1 MTEKVVVLGGG
12 VAGMT
17 AAHELQERG
26 FEVVVYERNR
36 ELGGKA
42 RSFFVPERVET
53 VGALPAE
60 HGFRFLPGFYK
71 HLTETLSRIPYPKLG
86 DANDRVIQNLVNV
99 ERAAYAQKQKPFFKF
114 PTDLPSTL
122 GGWKNLITEIFSNP
136 GLGVPF
142 NEAAFAAFKLLDAM
156 TMCAER
162 REQELDGQSWW
173 DYMRAEDMSPEYR
186 SVVVNGLTQN
196 FVAMDAKE
204 SSTKSVINILARLLS
219 DLMPGGFSMDRILN
233 GPTSEV
239 WIDPWER
246 YLAEERQGEVPVRFE
261 KNNAVDQ
268 VLFDGNANR
277 VTAVR
282 LRNGGEEK
290 ADYYVAAVPIEAFV
304 DILDKSDPAIKEYAP
319 SLKALDLDVLQ
330 VRWMS
335 GIMYYLKHDDT
346 MDTGHVVYLDSEWAL
361 TSISQNQFWRKKMN
375 EYGSGSVDGILSV
388 IVSDWDATSSEIG
401 KTAQETDNAKELA
414 DGALAQIRR
423 HRITEASR
431 EGDNIVGFYVDPALQ
446 FVGES
451 VHRRR
456 IRGLMPAHEFARNL
470 QSVAEKIGLN
480 LEPLFINTINSW
492 QARPRAR
499 TEITN
504 LFLAA
509 DYVRTETDLATMEGA
524 NEAARRAV
532 NGILDHMNSRA
543 RRCRLFSFDE
553 PSIFAPM
560 RCFDKW
566 RFDRG
571 LPRLGTFQG
580 LGFVAWKLGASLAR
594 LRR

>member
-1 MTEKVVVLGGG
+1 MAARVVVMGGG

-71 HLTETLSRIPYPKLG
+71 HLTETLSRIPCPKLG
-86 DANDRVIQNLVNV
+86 DANGRIVQNLVNV
-99 ERAAYAQKQKPFFKF
+99 ESAAYAQQQRPFFKF

-122 GGWKNLITEIFSNP
+122 SGWINLITEIFSHP
-136 GLGVPF
+136 GLGVPL
-142 NEAAFAAFKLLDAM
+142 NEATFAAFKLLNAM
-156 TMCAER
+156 TMCVER

-173 DYMRAEDMSPEYR
+173 DYMRAEDMSTQYR

-204 SSTKSVINILARLLS
+204 SSTKSVINILARLLN

-246 YLAEERQGEVPVRFE
+246 YLREERQGEIPVRFE
-261 KNNAVDQ
+261 KANPVDQ
-268 VLFDGNANR
+268 MIFDRDVNR

-282 LRNGGEEK
+282 LRNGGEET
-290 ADYYVAAVPIEAFV
+290 ADYFVAAVPIEAFV

-319 SLKALDLDVLQ
+319 SLKTLDLDVLQ

-335 GIMYYLKHDDT
+335 GVMYYLKQDDT

-361 TSISQNQFWRKKMN
+361 TSISQNQFWQKKVKD
-375 EYGSGSVDGILSV
+375 YGSGDVDGILSV
-388 IVSDWDATSSEIG
+388 IVSDWDATSADIG
-401 KTAQETDNAKELA
+401 KTAQETDNSKELA

-423 HRITEASR
+423 HLIAKRSR
-431 EGDNIVGFYVDPALQ
+431 EADNIVGFYVDPALQ

-451 VHRRR
+451 VHRRG
-456 IRGLMPAHEFARNL
+456 IGGLMPAHEFARNL
-470 QSVAEKIGLN
+470 QSVAEKVGLN

-532 NGILDHMNSRA
+532 NGILDHMDSNG

-553 PSIFAPM
+553 PSIFAPI
-560 RCFDKW
+560 RSFDKW
-566 RFDRG
+566 RFERG
-571 LPRLGTFQG
+571 LPRLGTFEG
-580 LGFVAWKLGASLAR
+580 LGFIAWKLGASFAR